1 LTAQWLGAVRAT
13 VYGGIGSLIVA
24 GVWAGLF
31 PDLRNAEE
39 LTSESLRRVAPAT
52 REPEE
57 VDVGRA

>member
-1 LTAQWLGAVRAT
+1 
-13 VYGGIGSLIVA
+13 
-24 GVWAGLF
+24 VWAGLF